1 MTPEF
6 KQVVMPNGLRISAA
20 IPGLRAG
27 DLEIVAEGRILR
39 ITSREGCSVGAFEA
53 EVEVPFAFD
62 EASARAEYSS
72 GELRIVLLRR
82 HHA

>member
-6 KQVVMPNGLRISAA
+6 KQLVMPKGLRVSAA

-27 DLEIVAEGRILR
+27 DLEIIAEGRILR
-39 ITSREGCSVGAFEA
+39 ITSRKGCSVGAFEA

-62 EASARAEYSS
+62 EASARAEYFS
-72 GELRIVLLRR
+72 GELRVFLPRDNDC
-82 HHA
+82 